1 MSLPK
6 LPELPPL
13 EEEQKK
19 RTTPTKRS
27 GGLPSLPSLEDVF
40 AREEYTEEG
49 AVSDSG
55 PLYDEEEYSEDT
67 SEDFAKVETDE
78 EGIDFEENQ
87 DFDSNFDEDFA
98 DIESAEEITSP
109 QSDSTINNEQAQEDE
124 EYYEKFEKEQLEG
137 EDISGEGYSFL
148 PIVNEDAL
156 DKSEI
161 ENLLP
166 DFTAKKPEAKDEK
179 KGFRELD
186 DEAIKSF
193 FVNLKN
199 KLFKKGSKPNKT
211 NPQQEKTPSRK
222 GFNKSS
228 LKYAAIILV
237 LFVIGALG
245 LARYESTYSPLSEAV
260 QIVEQGD
267 TNLEISNYTY
277 KGDTVE
283 LTIANKGDISA
294 NFIMDVTFKAK
305 TKIPLIGS
313 KFSCQ
318 SDIIA
323 IETDGQVQEILNC
336 NNLNKEGFN
345 EDLEYRITIK
355 INEVP

>member
-40 AREEYTEEG
+40 AREEHIEEDT
-49 AVSDSG
+49 VSDSV
-55 PLYDEEEYSEDT
+55 PLYDEEEYSKDIN
-67 SEDFAKVETDE
+67 EDFAKVETDE
-78 EGIDFEENQ
+78 EGIDFEDNKN
-87 DFDSNFDEDFA
+87 FDSNFNKDFA
-98 DIESAEEITSP
+98 DIESTLGITSP

-124 EYYEKFEKEQLEG
+124 EDYKRFEKEQLE

-161 ENLLP
+161 EDLLP
-166 DFTAKKPEAKDEK
+166 NFTVKKPESKEEE

-186 DEAIKSF
+186 DEAIKSL

-199 KLFKKGSKPNKT
+199 KLFRKGSKPKKT
-211 NPQQEKTPSRK
+211 SPQQEKTPSRK

-228 LKYAAIILV
+228 LKYAAIILI
-237 LFVIGALG
+237 LFVIGAFG

-267 TNLEISNYTY
+267 TSLEISNYTY
-277 KGDTVE
+277 NGNTVE

-355 INEVP
+355 INEIP

>member
-78 EGIDFEENQ
+78 EGIDFEDNQ
-87 DFDSNFDEDFA
+87 DF
-98 DIESAEEITSP
+98 
-109 QSDSTINNEQAQEDE
+109 DSTINNEQAQEDE

-161 ENLLP
+161 ESLLP
-166 DFTAKKPEAKDEK
+166 GFTAKKPEAKDEE

>member
-78 EGIDFEENQ
+78 EGIDFEDNQ
-87 DFDSNFDEDFA
+87 DF
-98 DIESAEEITSP
+98 
-109 QSDSTINNEQAQEDE
+109 DSTINNEQAQEDE

-166 DFTAKKPEAKDEK
+166 DFTAKKPEAKDEE